1 VIKIDWTI
9 GVQFANFFILIFVLN
24 VLLFRPYRALLA
36 RRRETID
43 GSLSKARDLEAQIE
57 GKMASYQDQLQQAKL
72 KGNQEKV
79 EMRRQAADE
88 ETKIISAARE
98 EAGQQLTRIKE
109 QVAAEA
115 TKAQTTL
122 REDARSL
129 GDRIAAKVLGREL
142 SL

>member
-1 VIKIDWTI
+1 MIKIDWTI